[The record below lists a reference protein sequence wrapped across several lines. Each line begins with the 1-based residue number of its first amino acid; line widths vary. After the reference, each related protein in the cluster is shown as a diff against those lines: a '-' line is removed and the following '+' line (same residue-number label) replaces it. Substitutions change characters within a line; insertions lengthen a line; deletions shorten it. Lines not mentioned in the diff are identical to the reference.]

1 MNQPIALEALPEQEL
16 TRDVLREKYLRPGER
31 DVADIRRR
39 VASALA
45 QAEPPA
51 QRAAWA
57 RRFLRA
63 QRRGFIPAGR
73 INAAAGTQSSA
84 TLVNCFVQPL
94 GDALEGHDARGRPG
108 LLIALDEAA
117 QTMRQGGGVGYDFSG
132 VRPAGATPVGGDA
145 HGGVAAC
152 LRAFDAAGAA
162 QRPVGGRRSA
172 QMGVL
177 RIDHP
182 DVDAFIAA
190 KREGALTSFNLSLA
204 VTDGFMRALAEDGVF
219 ELVHAV
225 APRAP
230 AAGRREDGLWIHRT
244 VRAAELWER
253 IMRAA
258 YDNAEP
264 GVIFIDRIARDNNL
278 SYCETIAATNPCG
291 EQPLP
296 AYGGCDLGSL
306 NLPAFVEAPFTSGAR
321 VGWARLRQVAAVAVR
336 ALDNVIDLGRWP
348 LRAQADEARAKRRI
362 GLGFTGL
369 GSALVMLGLRYD
381 RGEGRAMAARFARE
395 LRDAACLAS
404 VALARERGPFP
415 LFDADRYLAAPHAAS
430 RLPEALREA
439 IRRNGIRNSHLLSIA
454 PTGSISIAF
463 AGNASAGIEPVYAYT
478 HVRRRHATDGQ
489 MRDYRVDDL
498 ALRLYTHL
506 GGDPAHPP
514 PAFVSAL
521 QISARD
527 HVLMSAA
534 VQPYVDAA
542 ISKTV
547 NVAEDCP
554 YDEFRSLYLEAWRA
568 GLKGIATYR
577 ANPAREAV
585 LGLPAATC
593 PARCG

>member
-1 MNQPIALEALPEQEL
+1 
-16 TRDVLREKYLRPGER
+16 
-31 DVADIRRR
+31 
-39 VASALA
+39 
-45 QAEPPA
+45 
-51 QRAAWA
+51 
-57 RRFLRA
+57 
-63 QRRGFIPAGR
+63 
-73 INAAAGTQSSA
+73 
-84 TLVNCFVQPL
+84 
-94 GDALEGHDARGRPG
+94 
-108 LLIALDEAA
+108 
-117 QTMRQGGGVGYDFSG
+117 
-132 VRPAGATPVGGDA
+132 
-145 HGGVAAC
+145 
-152 LRAFDAAGAA
+152 
-162 QRPVGGRRSA
+162 
-172 QMGVL
+172 
-177 RIDHP
+177 
-182 DVDAFIAA
+182 
-190 KREGALTSFNLSLA
+190 
-204 VTDGFMRALAEDGVF
+204 
-219 ELVHAV
+219 
-225 APRAP
+225 
-230 AAGRREDGLWIHRT
+230 

-258 YDNAEP
+258 YDHAEP

-514 PAFVSAL
+514 PTFVSAL